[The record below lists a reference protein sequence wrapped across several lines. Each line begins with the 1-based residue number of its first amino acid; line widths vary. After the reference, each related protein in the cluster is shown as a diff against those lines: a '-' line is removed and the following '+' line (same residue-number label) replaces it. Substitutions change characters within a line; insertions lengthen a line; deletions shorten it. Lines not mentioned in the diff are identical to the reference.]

1 MKKKFNIDFVGA
13 IKRWLMISGGII
25 LFGFIFNLIFGTLV
39 DISFTGGAL
48 IKYSYVGDV
57 DPDEAA
63 QVLSTAVGK
72 SVETQFNYNVVV
84 AGSDETVNNLNASV
98 SDTAG
103 LSPDQQK
110 KMLDTL
116 EEKYPNNSFSQL
128 SSNSVSPTMGA
139 EFLLKS
145 LVAVLIASAFIV
157 LYVGLRFRKIGGL
170 SAGMFALFAL
180 LHDIAIV
187 YFTFVVFRLP
197 LNDNF
202 IAVVLSI
209 LGYSLNDTIVIYDRV
224 RENRRLL
231 GAKTSLDVLVN
242 TSINQ
247 SFRRTLMTSISTFIA
262 ITTVTVLALIYN
274 IQSILSFSLPM
285 MVGLIA
291 GFYSSVCIA
300 GPLWVVWQNRR
311 AAKRLEANQ
320 AAAGKKTK

>member
-300 GPLWVVWQNRR
+300 GPLWVIWVD
-311 AAKRLEANQ
+311 KFS
-320 AAAGKKTK
+320 GKKKKLSRKKK